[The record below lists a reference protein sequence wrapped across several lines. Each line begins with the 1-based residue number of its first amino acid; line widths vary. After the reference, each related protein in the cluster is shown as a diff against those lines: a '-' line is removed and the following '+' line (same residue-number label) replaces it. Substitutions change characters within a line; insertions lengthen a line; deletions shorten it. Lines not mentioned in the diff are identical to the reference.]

1 MKKYIAPVTLVILS
15 IACGQATLPQ
25 EPIYTPQA
33 KASIQQ
39 PVLTPTAQPT
49 EAALTVTALGK
60 VNVRTCPATSCDL
73 VEPNAYIEAGQ
84 VIEVGKEIKNDVI
97 DCPRWYPVVYN
108 GRGAFVCSEWFTK

>member
-1 MKKYIAPVTLVILS
+1 MKPYSALIVIVLMS

-60 VNVRTCPATSCDL
+60 VNVRTCPATSCE
-73 VEPNAYIEAGQ
+73 VIG
-84 VIEVGKEIKNDVI
+84 VIESGAVVEVGGEIQNDII

>member
-1 MKKYIAPVTLVILS
+1 MKKYIALVTVVILS

-60 VNVRTCPATSCDL
+60 VNVRTCPATSCE
-73 VEPNAYIEAGQ
+73 VIGIIEAGA
-84 VIEVGKEIKNDVI
+84 VVEVGLEIKNDII

>member
-1 MKKYIAPVTLVILS
+1 MKTKLASLVIVLLS
-15 IACGQATLPQ
+15 LACGQATLPQ
-25 EPIYTPQA
+25 EPVYTLP
-33 KASIQQ
+33 
-39 PVLTPTAQPT
+39 PEVLVSNPMFTQTAAPT
-49 EAALTVTALGK
+49 ETVLTVTALGK

-84 VIEVGKEIKNDVI
+84 VIEVGKEIVNDVI

>member
-1 MKKYIAPVTLVILS
+1 MKKYIALVTLVILS

-60 VNVRTCPATSCDL
+60 VNVRTCPATSCE
-73 VEPNAYIEAGQ
+73 VIG
-84 VIEVGKEIKNDVI
+84 VIESGAVVEVGGEIKNDII

>member
-1 MKKYIAPVTLVILS
+1 MKKYIALVTLVILS

-60 VNVRTCPATSCDL
+60 VNVRTCPATSCE
-73 VEPNAYIEAGQ
+73 VIG
-84 VIEVGKEIKNDVI
+84 VIESGAVVEVGGEIQNDII

-108 GRGAFVCSEWFTK
+108 GRGAFVCAEWFTK

>member
-1 MKKYIAPVTLVILS
+1 MKKYIALVTLVILS

-25 EPIYTPQA
+25 EPIYTPKA

-60 VNVRTCPATSCDL
+60 VNVRTCPATSCE
-73 VEPNAYIEAGQ
+73 VIG
-84 VIEVGKEIKNDVI
+84 VIESGAVVEVGGEIQNDII

-108 GRGAFVCSEWFTK
+108 GRGAFVCAEWFTK

>member
-1 MKKYIAPVTLVILS
+1 MKKYIALVTVVIMS

-25 EPIYTPQA
+25 EPINTLP
-33 KASIQQ
+33 
-39 PVLTPTAQPT
+39 PEVLVSNPIFTPTAAPT

-60 VNVRTCPATSCDL
+60 VNVRTCPATSCE
-73 VEPNAYIEAGQ
+73 VIGAIESGA
-84 VIEVGKEIKNDVI
+84 VVEVGGEIQNDII

>member
-1 MKKYIAPVTLVILS
+1 MKKYIALVTVVILS

-39 PVLTPTAQPT
+39 PILTPTAQPT
-49 EAALTVTALGK
+49 ETVQTVTALGK
-60 VNVRTCPATSCDL
+60 VNVRTCPATSCE
-73 VEPNAYIEAGQ
+73 VIGAIESGA
-84 VIEVGKEIKNDVI
+84 VVEVGGEIQNDII

>member
-1 MKKYIAPVTLVILS
+1 MKKYIALVTLVILS

-39 PVLTPTAQPT
+39 PILTPTAQPT
-49 EAALTVTALGK
+49 ETVQTVTALGK
-60 VNVRTCPATSCDL
+60 VNVRTCPATSCE
-73 VEPNAYIEAGQ
+73 VIGAIESGA
-84 VIEVGKEIKNDVI
+84 VVEVGGEIQNDII

>member
-1 MKKYIAPVTLVILS
+1 MKKYIALVTVVILS

-39 PVLTPTAQPT
+39 PILTPTAQPT

-60 VNVRTCPATSCDL
+60 VNVRTCPATSCE
-73 VEPNAYIEAGQ
+73 VIG
-84 VIEVGKEIKNDVI
+84 VIESGAVVEVGGEIQNDII

-108 GRGAFVCSEWFTK
+108 GRGAFVCAEWFTK